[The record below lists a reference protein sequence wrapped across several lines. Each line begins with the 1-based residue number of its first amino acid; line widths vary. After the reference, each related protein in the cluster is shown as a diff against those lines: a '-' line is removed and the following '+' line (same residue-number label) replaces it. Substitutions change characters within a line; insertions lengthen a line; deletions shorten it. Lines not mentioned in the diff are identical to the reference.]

1 MKMRYEK
8 QNFREI
14 QNDINEA
21 IISYH
26 DRRELQLLTA
36 ILRFKIQIY
45 NVAT

>member
-14 QNDINEA
+14 QNEINEA

-26 DRRELQLLTA
+26 DCGEL
-36 ILRFKIQIY
+36 
-45 NVAT
+45 

>member
-14 QNDINEA
+14 QNEINEA
-21 IISYH
+21 RISEH
-26 DRRELQLLTA
+26 DCRELQLLPA

-45 NVAT
+45 SVAT